1 VAPETRLPASAYTP
15 ETTGRVYRMLGE
27 KAVIALAA
35 GYSAIIDAVALTP
48 QERAGFA
55 EIARRAGVPFAG
67 LWLDAGAEAMRTR
80 IGARRGDASDATAEI
95 LSRQLRR
102 DPGPIDW
109 TRIDASGG
117 PDATLAAARRALA

>member
-1 VAPETRLPASAYTP
+1 LPQSAYAPEVTQ
-15 ETTGRVYRMLGE
+15 RVYRALGE
-27 KAVIALAA
+27 KAVAALAA

-55 EIARRAGVPFAG
+55 EVARRAAVPFTG
-67 LWLDAGAEAMRTR
+67 LWLEAGRDTMTARLA
-80 IGARRGDASDATAEI
+80 ARRGDASDATAEI

-109 TRIDASGG
+109 TRIDAGGG
-117 PDATLAAARRALA
+117 PAASLDLARHALA